1 MKKVFWAFIAVLI
14 SHATEAS
21 HILGGQIWYE
31 YVSTAGTNSTY
42 KIHLDLYREA
52 TGVGL
57 GANTTV
63 TVNSSIG
70 SQSVSTQNVT
80 LFLSTPEYTIGSNNC
95 GSTSFTV
102 KVNEFEGNIVI
113 PNNAN
118 TTIFW
123 QSCCRPFGIDGLANS
138 SGSGFYFEAR
148 LNLSNPNVRAY
159 DNSVA
164 PAHIGILRLIQ
175 GIVNQVSTP
184 FTEVDNDSVYATL
197 KPAKEYNAI
206 TGSQNL
212 TYAAG
217 YSPATP
223 IHSDSLFPFTL
234 DSSFN
239 GFSAKPTVLETS
251 VVSYRV
257 DNYVWDTAT
266 NAPFRI
272 GYINIDIPIT
282 VSIQQTTTSVP
293 ILVNSYLAQSV
304 TNASL
309 ALDAPIYSGSLTS
322 SFSEFEL
329 HNLSGGLVQA
339 GIINA
344 NLNSGGFGL
353 ADTIE
358 LTYNQ
363 NLTSG
368 LYSLQLSKGTDST
381 TLLGECG
388 RAVRDTSFIVSLPFS
403 ISSISGN
410 ITPYSSGYY
419 SLTNGSNIDS
429 VMWIVDNGAFQMNSS
444 NAIITSPNDSVE
456 TTFSSGQVTLKAVR
470 FGTYAADTLS
480 IGITPTGIGNVENTH
495 TTIRVT
501 PNPNDGYFTVEVG
514 EAYVGA
520 SYEVVDGMGRAVE
533 RGVITST
540 QQGFDLAD
548 RPKGVY
554 RINIRSSTS
563 SETMVVIVQ

>member
-1 MKKVFWAFIAVLI
+1 MKKVYWALIAVLI

-31 YVSTAGTNSTY
+31 FISTTGLNSTY

-57 GANTTV
+57 GSNTTV

-148 LNLSNPNVRAY
+148 INLSNPNVRAH

-184 FTEVDNDSVYATL
+184 FTEVDNDSVFATL
-197 KPAKEYNAI
+197 KPAKEYNAT

-212 TYAAG
+212 IYAAG

-234 DSSFN
+234 DSNFN
-239 GFSAKPTVLETS
+239 GFSVRPTVLETS

-257 DNYVWDTAT
+257 DNYVWDTAA
-266 NAPFRI
+266 NAPYRI
-272 GYINIDIPIT
+272 GYINIDIPVT
-282 VSIQQTTTSVP
+282 VSIQQTSTSIP
-293 ILVNSYLAQSV
+293 ILVDSYTSLSV
-304 TNASL
+304 TDAVL
-309 ALDAPIYSGSLTS
+309 TLDAPIFNGSLTNS
-322 SFSEFEL
+322 LSEFGL
-329 HNLSGGLVQA
+329 HNVSGGIVQG
-339 GIINA
+339 GIVNIS
-344 NLNSGGFGL
+344 LNSGAFGL
-353 ADTIE
+353 ADSIG

-368 LYSLQLSKGTDST
+368 LYSLKLSKGTDST
-381 TLLGECG
+381 TLIGECG
-388 RAVRDTSFIVSLPFS
+388 RTVHDTSFFVSIPFA
-403 ISSISGN
+403 SSAIKGN
-410 ITPYSSGYY
+410 LTPYSSGYY

-429 VMWIVDNGAFQMNSS
+429 VMWIVDNGAFQINSS
-444 NAIITSPNDSVE
+444 NVLVTSPNDSIEV
-456 TTFSSGQVTLKAVR
+456 TFSSSQVTLKAVR
-470 FGTYAADTLS
+470 FGTYASDTLA
-480 IGITPTGIGNVENTH
+480 IGITPTGIGNDENTL
-495 TTIRVT
+495 TAIKVA
-501 PNPNDGYFTVEVG
+501 PNPNEGYFTLDVFETF
-514 EAYVGA
+514 VGA

-533 RGVITST
+533 RGVFTST
-540 QQGFDLAD
+540 TQGIDLTG
-548 RPKGVY
+548 RGKGVY
-554 RINIRSSTS
+554 RINIRSNTD
-563 SETMVVIVQ
+563 SETVVVIVH